1 MNLRQKVI
9 LIAGLLLFSQ
19 AVYPEIVIEK
29 LEDPPYL
36 NPDGTTYTVEN
47 QDNSNALDEEII
59 TRKKSNMA
67 SNMNTVL
74 NNLSNAQLSKIERKV
89 FGRNFVGDAGLN
101 RLARLEQ
108 RVFGAVQNGDAT
120 IRLKRLNS
128 ATKSFSNNYANRYNQ
143 NSLKRFAKNYNNFDS
158 NPYNMYAPYRPYKR
172 TGLKE
177 FFKVVTGGS
186 LTGFSP
192 SVNNFANM
200 QSGYNSPYSGYNNQN
215 GNNGYSWSNSYQNP
229 FSGST
234 YNTYA
239 GPNLQNPYNGGYY
252 SNSRPNS
259 NFMDLFS
266 NGSSGSE
273 MYYDDGQYKRNV
285 NSTGGGCGVKIIY

>member
-1 MNLRQKVI
+1 M
-9 LIAGLLLFSQ
+9 FTQ
-19 AVYPEIVIEK
+19 AVYSEIVIEK

-36 NPDGTTYTVEN
+36 NPDGTTYTV
-47 QDNSNALDEEII
+47 DNNYKQNTLDEEII
-59 TRKKSNMA
+59 TRKKTNMT
-67 SNMNTVL
+67 SNMNTIL

-108 RVFGAVQNGDAT
+108 RIFGAVQNGDAT
-120 IRLKRLNS
+120 TRLKRLNT
-128 ATKSFSNNYANRYNQ
+128 ATKSFTSNYANKYNQ
-143 NSLKRFAKNYNNFDS
+143 NNVRRFANNYYNNFDN

-177 FFKVVTGGS
+177 FFKVITGGS
-186 LTGFSP
+186 LTGFTP
-192 SVNNFANM
+192 SVNNFANT
-200 QSGYNSPYSGYNNQN
+200 QSGYNSPYPGYNNQY
-215 GNNGYSWSNSYQNP
+215 GNNGYTWSNSYQNP
-229 FSGST
+229 FLGST

-239 GPNLQNPYNGGYY
+239 GPNYQNPYNNSYY